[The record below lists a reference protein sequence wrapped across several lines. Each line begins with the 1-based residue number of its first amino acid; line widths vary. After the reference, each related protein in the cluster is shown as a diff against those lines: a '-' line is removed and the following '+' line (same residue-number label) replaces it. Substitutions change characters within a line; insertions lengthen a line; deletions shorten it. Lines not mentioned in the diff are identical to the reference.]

1 MNNNENLFKSGPFK
15 AASGWI
21 RGHFVCKTRLEI
33 NDLAKTFGFD
43 HFIVKLL
50 FCENEVLKRQTYLY

>member
-33 NDLAKTFGFD
+33 NDLAKTFVFD
-43 HFIVKLL
+43 HFTVHS
-50 FCENEVLKRQTYLY
+50 

>member
-1 MNNNENLFKSGPFK
+1 MNNNENLFKSGPYK

-21 RGHFVCKTRLEI
+21 RGHSLCKTRLEI

-43 HFIVKLL
+43 RFNGVSTALT
-50 FCENEVLKRQTYLY
+50 EDVS